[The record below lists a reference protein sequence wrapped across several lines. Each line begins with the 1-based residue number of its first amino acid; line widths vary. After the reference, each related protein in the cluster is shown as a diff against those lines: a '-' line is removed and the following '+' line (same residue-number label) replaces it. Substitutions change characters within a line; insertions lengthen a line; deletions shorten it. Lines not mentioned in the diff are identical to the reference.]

1 MLRQLRTEA
10 RLTQEE
16 LAEAAKVSPRSV
28 SDLERGIN
36 RTARKDTAELLANA
50 LGLAG
55 AVRELFVAAARG
67 RASAAEVL
75 AAMRGEASAAASAGP
90 APGRGTVWAGCPYLG
105 LVPFQERDKRVF
117 YGRGELAAQLV
128 RRLVRQLDRTGILLV
143 AGESGAGK
151 SSLLRAGLMPL
162 LAAGALGPGSGRWPR
177 RVIQPAGSPLR
188 ELAMQLADI
197 AGADPVS
204 VYQSLSAAPGEA
216 PMLVEQA
223 VRAAA
228 AVQRTQDRAHRPMPQ
243 LPRCRVWSWLLTSSR
258 SCSPRAGT
266 ARPAGWS
273 GRRSSR
279 RCMRRPPFRPART
292 NARRRW
298 WLPRCARISSA
309 SSSPTR
315 R

>member
-1 MLRQLRTEA
+1 M
-10 RLTQEE
+10 
-16 LAEAAKVSPRSV
+16 
-28 SDLERGIN
+28 
-36 RTARKDTAELLANA
+36 
-50 LGLAG
+50 
-55 AVRELFVAAARG
+55 G
-67 RASAAEVL
+67 RVPLSGASAIP
-75 AAMRGEASAAASAGP
+75 GAGQ
-90 APGRGTVWAGCPYLG
+90 AG
-105 LVPFQERDKRVF
+105 F

-177 RVIQPAGSPLR
+177 QVIQPAGSPLR

-223 VRAAA
+223 VRAA

-292 NARRRW
+292 TRAGAGGCRGARGFPRPAHRLLAVKDRAGRRAVHG
-298 WLPRCARISSA
+298 RADERG
-309 SSSPTR
+309 
-315 R
+315 